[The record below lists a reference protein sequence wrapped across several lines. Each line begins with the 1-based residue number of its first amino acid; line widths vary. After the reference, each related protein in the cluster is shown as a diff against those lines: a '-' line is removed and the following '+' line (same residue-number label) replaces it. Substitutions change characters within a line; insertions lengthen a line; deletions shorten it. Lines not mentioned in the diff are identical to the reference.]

1 MKFVSQLLQPLLT
14 IPKNAKIKNTEIT
27 CKSQKLLLECGLIRP
42 TASGLFALLPLAL
55 RAVDKLEALVRHRIE
70 EVGGQ
75 RLSLPALTAANLWEK
90 TGRMSEELL
99 KVQDRTGRSF
109 VLAPTHEEAIADL
122 LADVGPLSY
131 KQLPLLVYQI
141 SDKFRDELRPKHGVL
156 RARSFRMLDA
166 YGAHASHEH
175 AVTTYHRVTDAYQK
189 LFKDLH
195 LKVYRVAAECGDMG
209 GSESHEWQ
217 LPAPAGEDRVPTDGG
232 SVSSVEAAL
241 ETPPR
246 FELRASGRVQLLTW
260 PELMMALAGHDKV
273 NGKWQFTCQHGADEC
288 YGNKLQ
294 SCILKDRGLLDTDKM
309 ELVICLMTQANPDKS
324 LDTRC
329 AGGDQGDTLLAS
341 NGDKTDGVQRP
352 LAFVPTVV
360 VNERFDQAI
369 QDEAVTNLKAV
380 ICRLAPTKPAVC

>member
-1 MKFVSQLLQPLLT
+1 M
-14 IPKNAKIKNTEIT
+14 IKIKFSDKLYGRHFIVYPQEDVK
-27 CKSQKLLLECGLIRP
+27 KS
-42 TASGLFALLPLAL
+42 ASGLFALLPLAL

-109 VLAPTHEEAIADL
+109 VLAP
-122 LADVGPLSY
+122 
-131 KQLPLLVYQI
+131 
-141 SDKFRDELRPKHGVL
+141 
-156 RARSFRMLDA
+156 
-166 YGAHASHEH
+166 
-175 AVTTYHRVTDAYQK
+175 
-189 LFKDLH
+189 
-195 LKVYRVAAECGDMG
+195 CGDMG

-232 SVSSVEAAL
+232 SVSSVE
-241 ETPPR
+241 
-246 FELRASGRVQLLTW
+246 
-260 PELMMALAGHDKV
+260 HDKV